1 MDPGELLDLLKRRTG
16 FTQTHA
22 AILKELGEVMA
33 PIAPEVA
40 LAFYDYLGRDEEL
53 SSILHAVPGRVE
65 RLYGTFAAWY
75 RELFSG
81 TYDRAYAERRR
92 RIGLVHARLGIG
104 PRAMVPA
111 MGLVQELSLEH
122 LRSALRGLEV
132 FSAVEAFEKILAIEV
147 ALVEESYLEAL
158 SRGLLLGHR
167 DVGEALKEGAKAL
180 LSS

>member
-1 MDPGELLDLLKRRTG
+1 VDPGEPLDLLGRRTG

-22 AILKELGEVMA
+22 AVLKELGEAMA

-53 SSILHAVPGRVE
+53 SSTLHAVPGRVE
-65 RLYGTFAAWY
+65 RLYGTFAARY

-104 PRAMVPA
+104 PRAM
-111 MGLVQELSLEH
+111 GLVQELSLEH

-132 FSAVEAFEKILAIEV
+132 FSAVEAFEKILALEV

-158 SRGLLLGHR
+158 ARGLLLGHR

-180 LSS
+180 LSP